1 MSQGGQA
8 PQTAGGQLKLESVG
22 CIGLGMMGHGIA
34 KNICEKGYPVTVLD
48 IRNQSAVEDMAKR
61 GAMIAKNPREV
72 AERSTVVFICVNNSL
87 QVESIIRGPDGLKG
101 TLKKGGVIVDCST
114 SDPTSTLMLAAELA
128 PLGIEL
134 VDAAMGRTPKE
145 AWEGTLDA
153 MVGANDE
160 VFSRVKPII
169 GAWAA
174 RIVHIGATGDGHKMK
189 LLNNFL
195 AMGYAAMY
203 SEALA
208 LSVKV
213 GISPERFDSAIR
225 NGRMDCGFYQT
236 FMQWILEGDRN
247 AHKFSIS
254 NAFKD
259 MRYLES
265 MSDAVG
271 LVNPMGNAIKNS
283 YAIAVAAGGEAD
295 YVPMLATYIG
305 KINGVDLTPKRP
317 QSGKAGAG
325 K

>member
-1 MSQGGQA
+1 
-8 PQTAGGQLKLESVG
+8 
-22 CIGLGMMGHGIA
+22 
-34 KNICEKGYPVTVLD
+34 
-48 IRNQSAVEDMAKR
+48 
-61 GAMIAKNPREV
+61 
-72 AERSTVVFICVNNSL
+72 
-87 QVESIIRGPDGLKG
+87 
-101 TLKKGGVIVDCST
+101 
-114 SDPTSTLMLAAELA
+114 
-128 PLGIEL
+128 
-134 VDAAMGRTPKE
+134 
-145 AWEGTLDA
+145 
-153 MVGANDE
+153 MVGANHE

-236 FMQWILEGDRN
+236 FMQWILQGDRN

-305 KINGVDLTPKRP
+305 KINGVDLTPKRLE
-317 QSGKAGAG
+317 SGKAGAG